1 MYLYIDASYLANAS
15 ANSMPPEA
23 LRHGPPAVALE
34 IIAKVA
40 QFIRSYNATRV
51 YWCLDPKGGSWRKQV
66 HPSYKAHRAEKLAKD
81 PAREAAH
88 DMATKCIEEVLPELI
103 ELMGCPNFQY
113 PWIEADDMAA
123 AVVALNVGKP
133 GILIT
138 ADNDYLQ
145 LINQHVYMIDPVH
158 SLRYQLGEDGKVWR
172 YRGDGTVE
180 TTGLTPQESL
190 LCKAIQGDDSDN
202 LPGLIGVGVITA
214 TKAIVERR
222 VPALL
227 VEGTGMVTP
236 RKSKN
241 NPAPVPVM
249 QDARAIVSLNLSMM
263 DLFNSK
269 IHAKV
274 KTIVADIEQK
284 GIRDIVT
291 NFTRFSLWL
300 EKKHQFAQEQAD
312 NTARF
317 LCTTY
322 RNQWTS

>member
-1 MYLYIDASYLANAS
+1 MYLYVDASYLANAT
-15 ANSMPPEA
+15 ANSLPPES

-40 QFIRSYNATRV
+40 QFIRSYQATRV

-81 PAREAAH
+81 PVREAAH
-88 DMATKCIEEVLPELI
+88 VMATTCIEEVLPELI
-103 ELMGCPNFQY
+103 SLMGCPNFQY

-123 AVVALNVGKP
+123 AAVALNVGKP

-145 LINQHVYMIDPVH
+145 LINATTYMIDPVH
-158 SLRYQLGEDGKVWR
+158 SLRYQLGEDGKIWR
-172 YRGDGTVE
+172 YKGDGTVE
-180 TTGLTPQESL
+180 STGLTPQESL
-190 LCKAIQGDDSDN
+190 LCKALQGDASDN
-202 LPGLIGVGVITA
+202 LPGLIGVGEVTA
-214 TKAIVERR
+214 TKAIIEKR
-222 VPALL
+222 VPTLL
-227 VEGTGMVTP
+227 AEETGMVTP

-241 NPAPVPVM
+241 NPTPVPVA
-249 QDARAIVSLNLSMM
+249 QDARAVVALNLSMM
-263 DLFNSK
+263 DLFNSR
-269 IHAKV
+269 IHQKV
-274 KTIVADIEQK
+274 KVIVSELEQK
-284 GIRDIVT
+284 SIRQIAT

-300 EKKHQFAQEQAD
+300 EQRHQFATEQA
-312 NTARF
+312 NQTAQF